1 MSKKST
7 RILIVDD
14 EEIVRESLSGWL
26 EKDGYTIGTAPDG
39 LTALKLMG
47 EHPWSIL
54 LVDLKMPGIDGLEV
68 LKRVK
73 DAWPE
78 TAVLIMTA
86 YATVDTAVNAMKAGA
101 FDYVVKPFDPEEVS
115 LVVEKIVAQQA
126 LVRENVILRKAL
138 KKEYRFHDLVTKS
151 PTLLA
156 TLELAKTAAKSPST
170 ILVLGES
177 GTGKELLARAIHAE
191 SPRVA
196 KPFVPVSCAALTE
209 TLLESELF
217 GYEKGAFTG
226 ANGRREGKFEAA
238 DGGTLFLD
246 EIGDISPKLQ
256 LDLLRVLEERRVTR
270 VGGTQS
276 VAVDVRIIAATNRDL
291 RRAVE
296 EGRFRQDLF
305 YRLNVITITLVPLRD
320 RKEDIPLLV
329 DRFLEQLSSELKREV
344 EGVSPEAMA
353 ILLAHAW
360 PGNVRELR
368 NVLERAMV
376 VSEGPILEAR
386 HLGLTLQPGES
397 LSAHAHPASLEEI
410 ERQHIGS
417 VLRQT
422 AGNVTQAA
430 RILDIDRVTLYAKIR
445 KYGLKRAED
454 GEFEPAT
461 PAR

>member
-1 MSKKST
+1 M
-7 RILIVDD
+7 
-14 EEIVRESLSGWL
+14 
-26 EKDGYTIGTAPDG
+26 
-39 LTALKLMG
+39 
-47 EHPWSIL
+47 
-54 LVDLKMPGIDGLEV
+54 
-68 LKRVK
+68 
-73 DAWPE
+73 
-78 TAVLIMTA
+78 
-86 YATVDTAVNAMKAGA
+86 
-101 FDYVVKPFDPEEVS
+101 
-115 LVVEKIVAQQA
+115 
-126 LVRENVILRKAL
+126 ILRKAL

-156 TLELAKTAAKSPST
+156 TLELAKTAARSPST

-196 KPFVPVSCAALTE
+196 KPFVAVSCAALTE

-238 DGGTLFLD
+238 HGGTLFLD

-270 VGGTQS
+270 VGGTES
-276 VAVDVRIIAATNRDL
+276 VPVDVRIIAATNRDL

-353 ILLAHAW
+353 ILLAHTW

-376 VSEGPILEAR
+376 VSEGPVLEAR
-386 HLGLTLQPGES
+386 HLGLSLEPG
-397 LSAHAHPASLEEI
+397 SAAPAHPASLEEI

-461 PAR
+461 PDR

>member
-39 LTALKLMG
+39 TSALAMMA
-47 EHPWSIL
+47 EHRWSIL

-68 LKRVK
+68 LRRVK
-73 DAWPE
+73 ETWPD

-126 LVRENVILRKAL
+126 LLRENAVLRKAL

-151 PTLLA
+151 PALLA

-170 ILVLGES
+170 VLVLGES

-191 SPRVA
+191 SPRAA
-196 KPFVPVSCAALTE
+196 KPFVAVSCAALTE

-238 DGGTLFLD
+238 RGGTLFLD
-246 EIGDISPKLQ
+246 EIGDIGMKLQ
-256 LDLLRVLEERRVTR
+256 LDLLRVLEERKVVR
-270 VGGTQS
+270 VGGTEP
-276 VAVDVRIIAATNRDL
+276 VPVDVRIVAATNRDL

-305 YRLNVITITLVPLRD
+305 YRLNVITITLLPLRE

-329 DRFLEQLSSELKREV
+329 DRILEQLSSELKRDV
-344 EGVSPEAMA
+344 EGVTPEAMA
-353 ILLAHAW
+353 ILLAHTW

-368 NVLERAMV
+368 NVLERALV
-376 VSEGPILEAR
+376 VSTGPLVEAR
-386 HLGLTLQPGES
+386 HLGLSVGGAVAP
-397 LSAHAHPASLEEI
+397 AHPASLEEI
-410 ERQHIGS
+410 ERQYIAD

-430 RILDIDRVTLYAKIR
+430 RILDIDRVTLYSKI
-445 KYGLKRAED
+445 KKWGLKRAED